1 MAHANKKKKISVVDC
16 MGGCVHEGT
25 STVDTDH
32 DERLGA
38 ATSTQERFLRDDS
51 KTFCNRIKDRSFRT
65 GLETVLEDL
74 ELEPICLGT
83 NINQKDSTRLDQV
96 LLTIYL
102 RFANIPRNRDTRG
115 GMPDGRVGGHI
126 MRTRREN
133 PSMHQSWPM
142 FYDVLSS
149 LVLGAGGRTQ
159 VYAPVMATVLSS
171 MMYYLH
177 CSGLPHK
184 HLQRLR
190 NLKATVLIVCRSI

>member
-1 MAHANKKKKISVVDC
+1 MAHANKKKKISTT
-16 MGGCVHEGT
+16 MNFPIG
-25 STVDTDH
+25 
-32 DERLGA
+32 LGA

-102 RFANIPRNRDTRG
+102 RFANIPRNR
-115 GMPDGRVGGHI
+115 
-126 MRTRREN
+126 REN

-177 CSGLPHK
+177 LSETYGTFLCRQVQDFLTSTSSGC
-184 HLQRLR
+184 
-190 NLKATVLIVCRSI
+190 AI